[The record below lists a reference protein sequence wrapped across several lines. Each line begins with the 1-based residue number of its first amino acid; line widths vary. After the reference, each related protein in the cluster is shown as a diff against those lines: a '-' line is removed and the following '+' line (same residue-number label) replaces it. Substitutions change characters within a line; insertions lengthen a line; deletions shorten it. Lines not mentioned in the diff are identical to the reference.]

1 MGRLFPSGLGETLVK
16 NEEVRKGDI
25 IELGGKR
32 RRACSLGVSN
42 NVVPRDAEQGHRQ
55 LAAILDGGWL
65 HYLFNSLGE
74 IELAKLFT

>member
-1 MGRLFPSGLGETLVK
+1 MIACVIRHRSKDCLHLQYICTTLNNIPYEMGRLFPSGLGETLVK

-42 NVVPRDAEQGHRQ
+42 NVVPRDAEQGH
-55 LAAILDGGWL
+55 
-65 HYLFNSLGE
+65 
-74 IELAKLFT
+74 